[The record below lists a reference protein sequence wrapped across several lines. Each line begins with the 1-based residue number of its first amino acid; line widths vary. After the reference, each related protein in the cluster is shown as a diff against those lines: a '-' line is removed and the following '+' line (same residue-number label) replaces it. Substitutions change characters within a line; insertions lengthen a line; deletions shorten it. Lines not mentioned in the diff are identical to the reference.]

1 MDKKQI
7 KKDLEE
13 IIDICNDGVNGY
25 ETAADKI
32 EDKDESLKTLF
43 LRLAQQR
50 KGFIENI
57 RTEANRL
64 GIEFKETGT
73 VKGFFHRTWLTAK
86 ANFSSDEKVKVIEEA
101 MTGEKKAMD
110 VYSGV
115 IADTELPDYLRDTL
129 KEQQLLV
136 KIAIQQLSDLKAE

>member
-1 MDKKQI
+1 MDKKQL

-13 IIDICNDGVNGY
+13 IIDICNDGIKGY
-25 ETAADKI
+25 ETAAEKI

-43 LRLAQQR
+43 LRLSQQR
-50 KGFIENI
+50 KGFVENI
-57 RTEANRL
+57 KTEANRV
-64 GIEFKETGT
+64 GIEFDDTGT
-73 VKGFFHRTWLTAK
+73 IKGFFHRTWLTTK
-86 ANFSSDEKVKVIEEA
+86 ANFSSDKKVKVIDEA
-101 MTGEKKAMD
+101 MTGEKKALD
-110 VYSGV
+110 VYAGV

>member
-1 MDKKQI
+1 MDTKKL
-7 KKDLEE
+7 KNDLEK

-25 ETAADKI
+25 EKAADKI

-43 LRLAQQR
+43 LRFSQQR

-57 RTEANRL
+57 KTEGIRL

-86 ANFSSDEKVKVIEEA
+86 ANFASNEKEKVINEA
-101 MTGEKKAMD
+101 MTGEKEALE
-110 VYSGV
+110 VYAKVVSDNG
-115 IADTELPDYLRDTL
+115 LPEYLRDTL
-129 KEQQLLV
+129 KEQQHLI
-136 KIAIQQLSDLKAE
+136 KIAIQQLNDLKAE